1 MNTRYLSLVIFF
13 SSFVTC
19 HSSLVTRHFLLVT
32 ARGIDTVTARKHLEF
47 LASDEMRGRN
57 TPSPELDR
65 AASYIVDQFKSY
77 GLKPV
82 QGSYLRPYTLVRSNL
97 TPGATLSVR
106 NNGAITTLEVKS
118 DFIPFEQ
125 TGDAALDNVPVV
137 FAGFGITA
145 PEYRYDDYATIDV
158 RGAVVLVM
166 RGEPNTEDSTVGF
179 NGKQFTRYSSVT
191 EKTRNA
197 IAHGAIGALVVDA
210 PRGDRRMF
218 ITGFSWPS
226 LYPALPLSAVPL
238 SLPAGKAAR
247 IPVIHVGERTI
258 AALFGSSDS
267 LRARVRMID
276 SLTIPMSAPL
286 TARLSTSFWLTH
298 ENIVVNNVVGYLE
311 GSAVPDEY
319 VIMGAHYDHVGVGR
333 PNADGDSI
341 FNGADDNASGTTSI
355 LMCAENFASMKVK
368 PTRSILFIA
377 FSAEEKGLLGSKAYA
392 AEPALPLDK
401 CVAMINVDMIGRC
414 EKNKV
419 SIGGD
424 KKCPD
429 LIRFNEE
436 ENAALASPYTLAY
449 DIEQYFF
456 RSDQASFAM
465 KRIPVLF
472 YFTGEHKD
480 YHKVSDEIK
489 LINFTDLVGLTNLIS
504 NTVIRATKV
513 PRTQYIPAGF
523 EE

>member
-1 MNTRYLSLVIFF
+1 MNTR
-13 SSFVTC
+13 
-19 HSSLVTRHFLLVT
+19 HSSLVILILSFFSCNSSLATT
-32 ARGIDTVTARKHLEF
+32 RGIDTVTARKHLEF
-47 LASDEMRGRN
+47 LASDDMRGRN
-57 TPSPELDR
+57 TPSKELER
-65 AASYIVDQFKSY
+65 SAAYIEEQFRSY
-77 GLKPV
+77 GLKPLN
-82 QGSYLRPYTLVRSNL
+82 GSYRKPYELLRSNLAPGASLRVRSND
-97 TPGATLSVR
+97 V
-106 NNGAITTLEVKS
+106 ITTLGVKT

-125 TGDAALDNVPVV
+125 TGEGTIENAPVV

-145 PEYRYDDYATIDV
+145 KEYQYDDYAGLDV
-158 RGAVVLVM
+158 HDAVVLVM
-166 RGEPNTEDSTVGF
+166 RGEPNTQDSAQGF
-179 NGKQFTRYSSVT
+179 DGKQYTRYSSVT

-197 IAHGAIGALVVDA
+197 IAHGAIGVLVVDA
-210 PRGDRRMF
+210 PRGDRKMF

-226 LYPALPLSAVPL
+226 LYPNIPPDAVPL
-238 SLPAGKAAR
+238 TLPNTKTPR

-258 AALFGSSDS
+258 AALLGSSDS
-267 LRARVRMID
+267 LRATVKLID
-276 SLTIPMSAPL
+276 SLVRPRSMPL
-286 TARLSTSFWLTH
+286 TARVSASVALTH
-298 ENIVVNNVVGYLE
+298 EHITVDNVVGYLP
-311 GSAVPDEY
+311 GSSVPDEY
-319 VIMGAHYDHVGVGR
+319 VVMGAHYDHVGVGK

-355 LMCAENFASMKVK
+355 LMCAEHFASLKK
-368 PTRSILFIA
+368 RPARGILFIA

-392 AEPALPLDK
+392 ADPSLPLDK

-414 EKNKV
+414 ENNKV

-472 YFTGEHKD
+472 FFTGEHKD
-480 YHKVSDEIK
+480 YHKVTDEIK
-489 LINFTDLVGLTNLIS
+489 LINFKDLVGLTHLIS
-504 NTVIRATKV
+504 NTVLRATSA
-513 PRTQYIPAGF
+513 PRTQYVPAGF